1 MLYFELSDLYQFNI
15 KVSIFMF
22 KILFSWRSNCSV
34 KMFLKSF
41 VGKLLIRQMFSHA
54 AAISSIFCYL
64 IYINLYWSI
73 YITLYLLNAYLILS
87 YNPEIKIGFIWAFL
101 YWKRAISCSRC
112 KNWSRI
118 LNYMFTRSNTH
129 FFNNYVNVEP
139 CHHFFLQVIR

>member
-22 KILFSWRSNCSV
+22 KILFFWRSNCSV

-87 YNPEIKIGFIWAFL
+87 YNPEIKIGFIWAFYTEKEL
-101 YWKRAISCSRC
+101 SPVPDVRTGAEFWTICLQDQIRIFSITMLTLNLVIISSS
-112 KNWSRI
+112 K
-118 LNYMFTRSNTH
+118 
-129 FFNNYVNVEP
+129 
-139 CHHFFLQVIR
+139 